1 MDGLLSDPFPNS
13 GADWYHALFLASAV
27 SMRRREFITL
37 VGGTAAAWPLAVR
50 AQQSN
55 TVRRVGVLMNY
66 RADEPEGQARVK
78 AFTEGLQKLGWSEGS
93 NLQIDTLWS
102 GSDYDLS
109 RRSAAELVQSAP
121 DVILAGGTANVA
133 ALQQVTRSVPIVFG
147 NVVDPVGA
155 GLVASLARPG
165 GNTTGFTAF
174 EYSLAGKWVELLK
187 EIAPN
192 MIKAAVLRDPALGAG
207 IGQFA
212 AIQSTA
218 PSVGVDLSVID
229 SRDAGEIERAIAAFA
244 GEPNGGLIVT
254 LGSAARHIELITA
267 LAIRYRMPS
276 VYGLQYFTA
285 SGGLTSYGPDA
296 SENFSHAAAY
306 VDRILKGAKP
316 ADLPVQTPTKYKLVV
331 NLKTAK
337 LLGLTIPQSVLTRA
351 DEVIE

>member
-1 MDGLLSDPFPNS
+1 MDGLRSDPFPNS
-13 GADWYHALFLASAV
+13 GADWYDALFLASAV

-37 VGGTAAAWPLAVR
+37 VGGTAAVWPLAVR

-55 TVRRVGVLMNY
+55 VHRVGVLMNY
-66 RADEPEGQARVK
+66 RADEPEGQVRVK
-78 AFTEGLQKLGWSEGS
+78 AFTEGLHKLGWSEGS
-93 NLQIDTLWS
+93 NLGIGTRWT
-102 GSDYDLS
+102 GSDSDLS
-109 RRSAAELVQSAP
+109 RRYAAELIKSGP

-133 ALQQVTRSVPIVFG
+133 ALQQVTRSVPIVFA
-147 NVVDPVGA
+147 NVIDPVGA

-192 MIKAAVLRDPALGAG
+192 VTRVAVLRDPTNPAG

-218 PSVGVDLSVID
+218 PSVGVDLSAID
-229 SRDAGEIERAIAAFA
+229 PRDAGEIERAIAAFA
-244 GEPNGGLIVT
+244 DEPNGGLILT
-254 LGSAARHIELITA
+254 LGAVARHLELITA
-267 LAIRYRMPS
+267 LAIRYHMPS
-276 VYGLQYFTA
+276 VYGLRYYTA
-285 SGGLTSYGPDA
+285 GGGLASYGPDS
-296 SENFSHAAAY
+296 SEVFSRAAVY

-316 ADLPVQTPTKYKLVV
+316 ADLPVEMATKFDLVI
-331 NLKTAK
+331 NLATAK
-337 LLGLTIPQSVLTRA
+337 AMDFDIPPTLLARA